1 MLHLNERRR
10 AVGLWALALTSGLAL
25 SACGFALRQAPTL
38 RFRSIAL
45 MGFEPQ
51 SQLAIELRR
60 QIGLSRTTQAMVD
73 APAEVWLQAL
83 SERRDT
89 QVAATTVNG
98 EVRELRL
105 LAALRFTLR
114 SAQGRLLIAP
124 TEISQTRDLSYTENT
139 ALAKEQEEAALYR
152 AMVSD
157 IAAQVMRRLA
167 ALS

>member
-1 MLHLNERRR
+1 MVALQTRRR
-10 AVGLWALALTSGLAL
+10 ALGRCALALTSGFAL
-25 SACGFALRQAPTL
+25 GSCGFALRQAPAL

-60 QIGLSRTTQAMVD
+60 QMSLSRTTQVVVD

-83 SERRDT
+83 SEQRDT

-105 LAALRFTLR
+105 NAALRFTVR
-114 SAQGRLLIAP
+114 EAKGRVLIAP

-152 AMVSD
+152 AMEGD
-157 IAAQVMRRLA
+157 IAAQVMRRLSA
-167 ALS
+167 GF